1 MEGEHAGEAVVA
13 QYGEMQKA
21 GEHRL
26 GLRGLGNFL
35 ADGLPKG
42 VLVDGHGVQRRKKRG
57 DGTLFCGIDKGVSG
71 CHWTVE

>member
-13 QYGEMQKA
+13 QYGEVQKA

-42 VLVDGHGVQRRKKRG
+42 VLVDGH
-57 DGTLFCGIDKGVSG
+57 DG
-71 CHWTVE
+71 